1 MVERRL
7 RCRTIE
13 LGRSVEPADLDEYR
27 PGLLGAAPPHRREC
41 SLGMAAPNIGR
52 HPDRRLETHWPK
64 YLRVPRKREPV
75 LTVYETL
82 RHGPRLRLRGG
93 MLRGHDR
100 KISVQRTA
108 GHGGKLARQTVG
120 NLARHRQLAFALE
133 ALDRHPGLSP
143 QYAGRPHLTVAE

>member
-52 HPDRRLETHWPK
+52 HPDRRLETHWPN
-64 YLRVPRKREPV
+64 
-75 LTVYETL
+75 
-82 RHGPRLRLRGG
+82 
-93 MLRGHDR
+93 
-100 KISVQRTA
+100 ISEA
-108 GHGGKLARQTVG
+108 HASG
-120 NLARHRQLAFALE
+120 NLCSPSTRPYVMVPASAFAG
-133 ALDRHPGLSP
+133 ACFAGTTGRYQSR
-143 QYAGRPHLTVAE
+143 GRPVTAASSRVRRSEIWPVTGSLR